1 MIDPNWESVKTTID
15 TNAPLAAWARSGAWN
30 DADMLEVGNAGL
42 TESEGRAH
50 FAVWA
55 AMASPLLAGNEITT
69 MTPSTAALL
78 TNRELIAVNQDSLG
92 LQAAR
97 VRTETNVDIFAKP
110 LGTCGARAV
119 VILNRA
125 DVAANVQV
133 DWSEIW
139 LGPGMAAMRD
149 LFQHTDLSAAV
160 GGTTVT
166 VGPHDAVALEIIG
179 EEVPTPKGDVYL
191 SDLPWTYVVN
201 GWGPAERDSSNGE
214 VLPRDGPP

>member
-1 MIDPNWESVKTTID
+1 MDATVGQLWRVAPSIDPTWESVKTNID

-30 DADMLEVGNAGL
+30 DADMLEVGNTGL

-78 TNRELIAVNQDSLG
+78 TNRELIAVDQDSLG

-97 VRTETNVDIFAKP
+97 VRSETNVDIFAKP
-110 LGTCGARAV
+110 LRNVRCASSRHPES
-119 VILNRA
+119 
-125 DVAANVQV
+125 AAMTPPNVQV

-149 LFQHTDLSAAV
+149 LFQHTDRPAAV

-166 VGPHDAVALEIIG
+166 VGAHDAVALG
-179 EEVPTPKGDVYL
+179 
-191 SDLPWTYVVN
+191 
-201 GWGPAERDSSNGE
+201 SSAK
-214 VLPRDGPP
+214 RCQRRKAMFT